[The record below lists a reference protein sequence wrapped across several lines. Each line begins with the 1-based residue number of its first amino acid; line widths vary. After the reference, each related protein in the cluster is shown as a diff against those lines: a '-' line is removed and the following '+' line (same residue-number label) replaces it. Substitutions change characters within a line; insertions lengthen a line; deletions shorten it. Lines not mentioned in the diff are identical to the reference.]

1 MNKHPYQPAPARQHG
16 AAMVEFALTLPLL
29 TILLFGSAE
38 VGRVLYQQNVLTKAV
53 MSGSR
58 FIARSPNALTAD
70 CAQDTGWVTV
80 TARASN
86 LIAYSQNAAAELR
99 LAGLDAADAI
109 VFTPRSE
116 VLGGKTVCVI
126 STQVHT
132 DFAGVFG
139 AKLIPLLDIGTVQ
152 LKALEEERYIGD

>member
-1 MNKHPYQPAPARQHG
+1 MNKPLQQSAPVRQYG

-58 FIARSPNALTAD
+58 FIARSPDALTAD
-70 CAQDTGWVTV
+70 CAQDSGWTAV
-80 TARASN
+80 TAKASN
-86 LIAYSQNAAAELR
+86 LIAYSQDDAAELR

-116 VLGGKTVCVI
+116 MLNGNTVCVI
-126 STQVHT
+126 STQAQT
-132 DFAGVFG
+132 EFDGVFG
-139 AKLIPLLDIGTVQ
+139 AKLIPLLDIGPVQ